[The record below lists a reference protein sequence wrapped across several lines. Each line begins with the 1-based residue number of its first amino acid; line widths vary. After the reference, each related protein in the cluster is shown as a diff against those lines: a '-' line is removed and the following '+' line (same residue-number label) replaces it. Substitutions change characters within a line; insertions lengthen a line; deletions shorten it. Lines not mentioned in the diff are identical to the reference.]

1 MTWGWFFLVALGVAF
16 FYSQV
21 LHNKADS
28 PLVHEE
34 VRKDSRKQGRQTEKV
49 FFALL
54 GIAIVLWFLG
64 VIVGA

>member
-1 MTWGWFFLVALGVAF
+1 MTWGWFFLIAIGATF

-21 LHNKADS
+21 LHNKADN

-34 VRKDSRKQGRQTEKV
+34 VRKDSRQQGRQAEKI